1 MTGEF
6 FADFVRRH
14 LPNAFRLSV
23 NPRAKRM
30 IQDGDP
36 SQNSAEARTALQEIG
51 AVIMKIPARSPDLN
65 PIENLFSQ
73 VKVKAI
79 YYLYKGE
86 GDKRHKN
93 ALRGI
98 LRRLCNAPIVKPL
111 QVELRRQ
118 AFRRKIRR
126 QSFTEF
132 ARRVKRT
139 MLRYPV
145 QKIDTLISSMDRRV
159 RAVIA
164 RRGQRINY

>member
-1 MTGEF
+1 
-6 FADFVRRH
+6 
-14 LPNAFRLSV
+14 
-23 NPRAKRM
+23 M
-30 IQDGDP
+30 I
-36 SQNSAEARTALQEIG
+36 N
-51 AVIMKIPARSPDLN
+51 VI
-65 PIENLFSQ
+65 
-73 VKVKAI
+73 
-79 YYLYKGE
+79 
-86 GDKRHKN
+86 KN

>member
-86 GDKRHKN
+86 GDKRHKK
-93 ALRGI
+93 
-98 LRRLCNAPIVKPL
+98 C
-111 QVELRRQ
+111 
-118 AFRRKIRR
+118 
-126 QSFTEF
+126 
-132 ARRVKRT
+132 
-139 MLRYPV
+139 
-145 QKIDTLISSMDRRV
+145 
-159 RAVIA
+159 IA
-164 RRGQRINY
+164 RNFA